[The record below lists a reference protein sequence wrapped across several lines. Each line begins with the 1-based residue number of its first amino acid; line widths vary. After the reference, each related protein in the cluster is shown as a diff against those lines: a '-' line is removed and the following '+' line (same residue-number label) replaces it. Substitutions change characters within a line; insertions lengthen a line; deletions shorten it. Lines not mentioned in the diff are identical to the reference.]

1 MLQGF
6 AAINK
11 RLSSGGVLT
20 GTMHGKCMGKGTK
33 PGHTFSLKSINAKW
47 DQHFILFQAVVR
59 HPKQQGFHR

>member
-20 GTMHGKCMGKGTK
+20 GLPPSLIHTK
-33 PGHTFSLKSINAKW
+33 DDFSANLTSTF
-47 DQHFILFQAVVR
+47 D
-59 HPKQQGFHR
+59 QQGVKR